1 MVEIPYRDWPV
12 GQTNVSGLVCGQD
25 TFCCAGAGAWVFGC
39 GVRRPEAERG
49 EQGKW
54 RVDQKQETC
63 GCALVGPVFRVV
75 ERTRA
80 ANGTG
85 GGDLMGCGLG
95 WGVERLG
102 LHGPVGPWGDR
113 LKTYRTTGRW
123 ALGPTG

>member
-1 MVEIPYRDWPV
+1 MVA
-12 GQTNVSGLVCGQD
+12 GSGGL
-25 TFCCAGAGAWVFGC
+25 A
-39 GVRRPEAERG
+39 AERG

-54 RVDQKQETC
+54 RVDLKQGTC
-63 GCALVGPVFRVV
+63 GYALVGPVFRVV

-102 LHGPVGPWGDR
+102 VHWPVGPWGDR

-123 ALGPTG
+123 ALGATG